1 MVVEIQ
7 IGWQWVEVF
16 SKSMQRRLEQ
26 AITIVCVQL
35 WVTYL
40 DLKYNDKFQLFPI
53 RNVRMIKDVS

>member
-53 RNVRMIKDVS
+53 RNVRYVYMK